1 MASDS
6 RRFSLKGKLALSLF
20 VSALAGA
27 VLTGL
32 ASRLAEPWWVSS
44 AVAMLL
50 LVPLVLWAAQVLVA
64 PLRELLRALTAALAS
79 FRDGDFS
86 GSIRAV
92 RGDELGD
99 LIEAHNELGGV
110 LRAERHDLVQRELML
125 DTVVQNTPTALVLC
139 DADDHIV
146 YANLAAR
153 QQFNAGRKLEGLSF
167 AAVLDECD
175 PAVRT
180 AVSARQDAI
189 FSVALEGAEESFHLA
204 QRAFTLRGRPHRLFL
219 FRRLTRELG
228 RQEVATWK
236 KAIRVISHEL
246 NNALAPISSLAHS
259 GRELSRLGDRD
270 RLERV
275 FDTIEDRAR
284 YLHAFLQGY
293 AAFAKLPLPRPESVR
308 WQPFLAELASIG
320 WRNRQGLADAGN
332 QFHYYRLTAD
342 NRILWGGYDA
352 VYYNGGRISAAR
364 DANPATFARL
374 AEHFFQ
380 TFPQLAG
387 LDFTH
392 AWGGVVDTCSR
403 FCVFTGTAHGGRLA
417 YAAGYTGLGVGA
429 ARFGANTM
437 LDLLHGEQTE
447 RTSLAMMRTRPVPFP
462 PEPARSAV
470 IQLTRASIA
479 RADRSDGRRDLWLR
493 TLDRLGV
500 GYDS

>member
-1 MASDS
+1 MLDPARLAWGL
-6 RRFSLKGKLALSLF
+6 RRACLEAGVRIYEHSPVTDVTGEGRAGLRVLTRDGT
-20 VSALAGA
+20 VLAGRVA
-27 VLTGL
+27 LGTGAYRPL
-32 ASRLAEPWWVSS
+32 LRRLRHY
-44 AVAMLL
+44 
-50 LVPLVLWAAQVLVA
+50 LVPVY
-64 PLRELLRALTAALAS
+64 
-79 FRDGDFS
+79 DY
-86 GSIRAV
+86 
-92 RGDELGD
+92 
-99 LIEAHNELGGV
+99 
-110 LRAERHDLVQRELML
+110 
-125 DTVVQNTPTALVLC
+125 ALVTEP
-139 DADDHIV
+139 
-146 YANLAAR
+146 LA
-153 QQFNAGRKLEGLSF
+153 
-167 AAVLDECD
+167 
-175 PAVRT
+175 T
-180 AVSARQDAI
+180 
-189 FSVALEGAEESFHLA
+189 
-204 QRAFTLRGRPHRLFL
+204 
-219 FRRLTRELG
+219 
-228 RQEVATWK
+228 
-236 KAIRVISHEL
+236 
-246 NNALAPISSLAHS
+246 
-259 GRELSRLGDRD
+259 
-270 RLERV
+270 
-275 FDTIEDRAR
+275 
-284 YLHAFLQGY
+284 
-293 AAFAKLPLPRPESVR
+293 
-308 WQPFLAELASIG
+308 AELASIG

-447 RTSLAMMRTRPVPFP
+447 RTSLTMMRTRPVPFP

-493 TLDRLGV
+493 TLDRLGL